1 MDVIE
6 AIKNRRSIRW
16 FDKDKEVPEA
26 TLREIVALAQRAP
39 SWVDSQPWRVYLAT
53 GESLKALRQRHLDNV
68 ASGREAATDWPTT
81 HRTDWDPFPQANMAK
96 HNEAT
101 AAYLNTPELKELRGV
116 TLQKQLFDAPAIAYL
131 TLPKISNQ
139 WSIYDLGAFGQT
151 LALAA
156 QGLGVSSMPAYEF
169 VKYPDEVRA
178 VMGIPDDQW
187 VVMGIGLGYPKD
199 HYVNGYDAPR
209 CPLDQVLTL
218 KK

>member
-96 HNEAT
+96 T
-101 AAYLNTPELKELRGV
+101 TR
-116 TLQKQLFDAPAIAYL
+116 
-131 TLPKISNQ
+131 
-139 WSIYDLGAFGQT
+139 
-151 LALAA
+151 
-156 QGLGVSSMPAYEF
+156 
-169 VKYPDEVRA
+169 
-178 VMGIPDDQW
+178 
-187 VVMGIGLGYPKD
+187 
-199 HYVNGYDAPR
+199 PR
-209 CPLDQVLTL
+209 PHT
-218 KK
+218 

>member
-1 MDVIE
+1 MDAIE

-53 GESLKALRQRHLDNV
+53 GESLKALREKHLENV
-68 ASGREAATDWPTT
+68 ASGLEATPDWPTT

-96 HNEAT
+96 HNETT
-101 AAYLNTPELKELRGV
+101 AEYLNTPELKELRTV
-116 TLQKQLFDAPAIAYL
+116 TLQKRLFDAPAIAYL
-131 TLPKISNQ
+131 TIPKISNN

-156 QGLGVSSMPAYEF
+156 QGLGVDSMPAYEF
-169 VKYPDEVRA
+169 VKFPQEVRE
-178 VMGIPDDQW
+178 VMGIPANQW
-187 VVMGIGLGYPKD
+187 VAMGIGLGYPKE
-199 HYVNGYDAPR
+199 HYVNGYEAPR
-209 CPLDQVLTL
+209 RDLADVLFL